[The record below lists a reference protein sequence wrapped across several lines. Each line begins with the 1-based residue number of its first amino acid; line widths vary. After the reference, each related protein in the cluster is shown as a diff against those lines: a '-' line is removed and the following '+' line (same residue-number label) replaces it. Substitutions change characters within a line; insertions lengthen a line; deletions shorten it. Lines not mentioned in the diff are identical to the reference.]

1 MIVTTTPQDWRVTA
15 AEEARRAVTDLEF
28 VLDDSPDADAPVP
41 TLAEVLARVW
51 QAAQAAEAAAGALV
65 TAEVRAGMSWPE
77 VARMLGFASAD
88 EARRVLAPAIAA
100 GERRLHARL
109 PHA

>member
-1 MIVTTTPQDWRVTA
+1 MIVNTTPQDWRVTA

-41 TLAEVLARVW
+41 TFADVLARMW
-51 QAAQAAEAAAGALV
+51 RAAQAAEAAAGALV
-65 TAEVRAGMSWPE
+65 TAEVRAGMSWAE
-77 VARMLGFASAD
+77 VARTLGFATAE
-88 EARRVLAPAIAA
+88 EARRALAPAMAA
-100 GERRLHARL
+100 GERRLHDRL